1 MVAEDGVQFPLHDNE
16 RPEIGISAFWKQQHG
31 LGTGAGQFQIL
42 RRASS
47 VLSLLDVLIRAAN
60 PQVDQLIT
68 LERGDHYAARDKQP
82 CLVLAVPLLRRK
94 PEDGTRPE
102 PSGLA
107 VLASK
112 IAEAV
117 RPDDLFRNAA
127 LRQPVERLGMIP
139 DFGLGFGQQL
149 RRVVSP
155 LLRRRF
161 LGERLPCRP
170 CQRFHWS
177 GTATGTCRYVRDAQF
192 GAGFAE
198 AHAFHLRHVQDAVP
212 GLATPAAR
220 EHARDMVFHAGMAK
234 VPFPV
239 GPDHEAV
246 GLAVFPS
253 TKWTRAI
260 PAISLLFYSLTIA
273 VTVEFQHRA
282 HSDLSKKSYWLFLYL
297 FVLFIFLSFWTDGQI
312 L

>member
-1 MVAEDGVQFPLHDNE
+1 MRHKRNRLRQASVQPLPDVHAHLKGVAGVFALRRGPAQTGGIRGKPPLQPDNPGPGVFVVEGQQDADGIPELPVGHGVRLGLVGANSHGPYPAACRMVAEDGVQFPLHDNE

-60 PQVDQLIT
+60 PQVDQLTT
-68 LERGDHYAARDKQP
+68 LERGDHDAARNEQP

-94 PEDGTRPE
+94 PKDGTRPE

-107 VLASK
+107 VLASQ

-149 RRVVSP
+149 RRVVPP
-155 LLRRRF
+155 LLRRHF
-161 LGERLPCRP
+161 L
-170 CQRFHWS
+170 
-177 GTATGTCRYVRDAQF
+177 D
-192 GAGFAE
+192 
-198 AHAFHLRHVQDAVP
+198 
-212 GLATPAAR
+212 
-220 EHARDMVFHAGMAK
+220 
-234 VPFPV
+234 
-239 GPDHEAV
+239 
-246 GLAVFPS
+246 
-253 TKWTRAI
+253 
-260 PAISLLFYSLTIA
+260 
-273 VTVEFQHRA
+273 
-282 HSDLSKKSYWLFLYL
+282 
-297 FVLFIFLSFWTDGQI
+297 
-312 L
+312 